1 MNPPE
6 IRITQLIV
14 LPKGDSIFSEFATT
28 VSIDDEAGGEFVVI
42 EQTGST
48 DSGKV
53 RICAN
58 EWPAIR
64 RAIDRM
70 IKACR

>member
-14 LPKGDSIFSEFATT
+14 LPKGDSIFSEFATK
-28 VSIDDEAGGEFVVI
+28 VGLDDEAGGEFVVI
-42 EQTGST
+42 EQSGAP

-53 RICAN
+53 RICVN
-58 EWPAIR
+58 EWPEIR